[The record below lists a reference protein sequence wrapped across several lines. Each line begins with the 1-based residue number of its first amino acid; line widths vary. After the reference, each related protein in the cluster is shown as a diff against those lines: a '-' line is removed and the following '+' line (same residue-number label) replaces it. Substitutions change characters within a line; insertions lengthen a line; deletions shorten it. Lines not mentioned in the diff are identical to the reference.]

1 MQGNKLESKTEKIT
15 VQPASDKKAGI
26 FYALFPKMNQIQR
39 PEHEMQNGGM

>member
-1 MQGNKLESKTEKIT
+1 MQEKKSKTKKFS
-15 VQPASDKKAGI
+15 VQPAFDKKAGI